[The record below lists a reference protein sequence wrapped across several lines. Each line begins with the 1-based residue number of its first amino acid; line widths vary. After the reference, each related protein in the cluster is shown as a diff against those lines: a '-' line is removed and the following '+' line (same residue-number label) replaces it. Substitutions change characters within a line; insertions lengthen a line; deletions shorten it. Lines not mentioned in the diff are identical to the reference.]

1 MTFVLG
7 VLKHKKNLKVNIE
20 PLIVKF
26 LSNDTFD
33 ISKEELEYLETWIK
47 NPENESVFSEYI
59 KVNVA
64 IEKHLK
70 TYDIEKAEQKIMHQI
85 KQEKRVFF
93 KRKRKKVVIFIS
105 AASIL
110 LMVSLTIFLN
120 KGGGAPNAEPIMINN
135 VNKTIQIGTNKA
147 ILTLQDGSD
156 ITLEEGQNYETKNV
170 NGNGAELVYH
180 SKSNSGNTSKPAV
193 AYNYLT
199 IPRGGQFYVQLSDST
214 KVWLNSETRIKYPVE
229 FVEGETR
236 QIELIYGEAY
246 FDVASSTQH
255 KGSKFK
261 VLTKTQE
268 VEVLGTEFNIKAYS
282 DENSIYTTLVEGKV
296 IIDFGSNKA
305 KLNPNQQ
312 SIANIGD
319 KNLAVAFVDVYNE
332 ISWKDGI
339 FSFKNRS
346 LKDIMKVLSRWYDT
360 EVVFSNKDLEEVKF
374 VGVLNKNQNIE
385 DILLTLKTTK
395 SINAYE
401 IKNNTIILK

>member
-1 MTFVLG
+1 
-7 VLKHKKNLKVNIE
+7 VNIE

-33 ISKEELEYLETWIK
+33 ISKEELEYLETWIE

-64 IEKHLK
+64 IEKHIK
-70 TYDIEKAEQKIMHQI
+70 IYDAEKAEQKIRHQI
-85 KQEKRVFF
+85 KQKKRVPF
-93 KRKRKKVVIFIS
+93 KRKRKMVLTFIA

-110 LMVSLTIFLN
+110 LMVTLTIFLN
-120 KGGGAPNAEPIMINN
+120 EGGGALNAEPIIINK
-135 VNKTIQIGTNKA
+135 VNKTIQIGTSKA

-156 ITLEEGQNYETKNV
+156 ITLEKGQNYETKNV
-170 NGNGAELVYH
+170 NGNGAKLVYH
-180 SKSNSGNTSKPAV
+180 SKSNSNNTSRPAV
-193 AYNYLT
+193 TYNYLT
-199 IPRGGQFYVQLSDST
+199 IPRGGQFYVQLSDNT

-236 QIELIYGEAY
+236 QVELIYGEAY
-246 FDVASSTQH
+246 FDVDSSTH
-255 KGSKFK
+255 HNGSKFK
-261 VLTKTQE
+261 VITKTQE

-282 DENSIYTTLVEGKV
+282 DENSIYTTLIEGKV
-296 IIDFGSNKA
+296 IVDFGSNKA

-312 SIANIGD
+312 SIVNIDD
-319 KNLAVAFVDVYNE
+319 KNLAVAFVDVYDE

-360 EVVFSNKDLEEVKF
+360 EVIFSNKDLEEVKF